1 MTQSLEEYDDDT
13 LAMMAEE
20 FAREAER
27 LGWLAR
33 GARLE
38 LQARVVERGATK
50 LDTPHWEG
58 TLKPGIIRH
67 TVDDVRRLLS
77 RLDNCELL
85 SEQDIQDAFTEDPPP
100 PLRAN
105 HAVLNDLHKR
115 GGEIARIIEEER
127 KSVRGDPTLILTRK
141 VDK

>member
-1 MTQSLEEYDDDT
+1 MTQSLEEYDDDA
-13 LAMMAEE
+13 LAEMAD
-20 FAREAER
+20 AWAKEAEH
-27 LGWLAR
+27 LGRLAR
-33 GARLE
+33 GAHEELRARMLE
-38 LQARVVERGATK
+38 SGATK

-58 TLKPGIIRH
+58 TLKPGTIRH
-67 TVDDVRRLLS
+67 TVDDVRRLLN
-77 RLDNCELL
+77 RFDNCELL

-115 GGEIARIIEEER
+115 GGEIARIIDEER
-127 KSVRGDPTLILTRK
+127 KSVRGDSTLILTRK